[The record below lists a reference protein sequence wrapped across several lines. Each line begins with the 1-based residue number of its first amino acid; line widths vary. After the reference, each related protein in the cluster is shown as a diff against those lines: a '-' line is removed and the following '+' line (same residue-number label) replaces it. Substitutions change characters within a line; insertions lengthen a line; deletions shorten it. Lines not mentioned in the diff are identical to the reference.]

1 MATIQLPKLWIII
14 QVCIPGLH
22 LSLGIFNRIW
32 TLLEEACIEMDFKLA
47 EAGGGGGSSSFNTYY
62 ESTLGRRSTLKLELE
77 TQQSYVAHIDE
88 MITYTTLMMPGAD
101 DSDFLDGMREEAT
114 ATHSRIHTMV
124 QYMQTTKNSSL
135 INNISL

>member
-1 MATIQLPKLWIII
+1 
-14 QVCIPGLH
+14 
-22 LSLGIFNRIW
+22 
-32 TLLEEACIEMDFKLA
+32 
-47 EAGGGGGSSSFNTYY
+47 
-62 ESTLGRRSTLKLELE
+62 LELE